1 MSLTEVGMK
10 FKGVILL
17 LFCKP
22 IQIFKGWDAIKDFCL
37 EKLIAASPDFAFSM
51 SSLSENVVFWAP
63 EDLSTCITLSM
74 YLQNQQ
80 EVKRRR

>member
-17 LFCKP
+17 LLCKP

-37 EKLIAASPDFAFSM
+37 EKLIAASPDFAFTM
-51 SSLSENVVFWAP
+51 SNLV
-63 EDLSTCITLSM
+63 
-74 YLQNQQ
+74 YLKMLYFGLQRIS
-80 EVKRRR
+80 VRV